1 MIKTFIHVLPLNHH
15 KSVVIFLVTII
26 IFLSTNE
33 RRLKGRHLFFI
44 ELQNGYENNL
54 SILKGFLPS
63 GLSNIYFFKGN
74 REMIS
79 CLSKYKNVEL
89 YFHQLPSVK
98 LRFLFFIYY
107 TLIRKIQYNWIAWG
121 GDLYDNNYYRII
133 LKDSTSHRSLKNT
146 AVYFVNKLFVRKLK
160 FICSIPDDYKTFK
173 LLYLHST
180 AVHKRFFYPNKN
192 ILKFSKTLSSYK
204 KNVNILISHSASKEN
219 NHLEIIERLEGLK
232 ECDNVTIYA
241 VLSYGGDMNYI
252 NSIVSEGKK
261 KFGKNFI
268 PIVNFMDLEQYNI
281 FLEKIDIAYFAS
293 NRQSSLFTSVTML
306 SAGVKMILKSSTST
320 YSFFIKN
327 GVKVYDFNQTSN
339 IKDILNID
347 FHDIERNSKIIKNMY
362 SEKSILRMYQDI
374 FK

>member
-1 MIKTFIHVLPLNHH
+1 VIKTVIHVLPLNHH
-15 KSVVIFLVTII
+15 KSVVTFLTTII
-26 IFLSTNE
+26 VFLSTNKE
-33 RRLKGRHLFFI
+33 HLKGKHLFFI
-44 ELQNGYENNL
+44 ELQNGYENNI
-54 SILKGFLPS
+54 SVLKSLIPS
-63 GLSNIYFFKGN
+63 SLSNVYFFKSN

-98 LRFLFFIYY
+98 LRFLIFIYC
-107 TLIRKIQYNWIAWG
+107 TLFRKIQYNWIVWG

-133 LKDSTSHRSLKNT
+133 LKDPISHRNLKNT
-146 AVYFVNKLFVRKLK
+146 VVYFVNKLFVRRLK
-160 FICSIPDDYKTFK
+160 STCSISGDYKAFK
-173 LLYLHST
+173 LLYPNST

-232 ECDNVTIYA
+232 ECDNVNIYA

-268 PIVNFMDLEQYNI
+268 PVVDFMNSEQYNI

-293 NRQSSLFTSVTML
+293 NRQSSIFTSVTML

-320 YSFFIKN
+320 YNFFIKN
-327 GVKVYDFNQTSN
+327 GVKVYDFNQTHD
-339 IKDILNID
+339 IEDILNID

-362 SEKSILRMYQDI
+362 SEKSILRIHQDI